1 MEQQDTLQRFLLE
14 RAPVRGEIVHL
25 DATWRAVL
33 ERHEYPLP
41 LRTVLG
47 ELMAA
52 AALLAA
58 TLKFSGALVMQM
70 QGDGPVRLVVVE
82 CNSDMTMRATA
93 KW

>member
-1 MEQQDTLQRFLLE
+1 MATSHDSLQRFVFE
-14 RAPVRGEIVHL
+14 GAPVRGEIVHL

-52 AALLAA
+52 DLPVPPGFVVLRAGYLDLN
-58 TLKFSGALVMQM
+58 GN
-70 QGDGPVRLVVVE
+70 PVRPGTPGRDNRRSHHHAE
-82 CNSDMTMRATA
+82 N
-93 KW
+93 